1 MFCLSWR
8 LEAAGILKSSLIS
21 YRGNII
27 MKKTLLTA
35 AVLAFGISP
44 VMAQTSDSGT
54 SSPDAATSDSAAATS
69 GDSTSSS
76 MSTEDMVAS
85 QEKVLGALEKAGY
98 EDASI
103 MDAAY
108 MVQAKTPDGEQV
120 LMMIDTSGRV
130 MGAQK
135 APSAGST
142 ASPHS
147 GNSNSGATSGS
158 NDNST
163 TEPSN

>member
-1 MFCLSWR
+1 
-8 LEAAGILKSSLIS
+8 
-21 YRGNII
+21 

-54 SSPDAATSDSAAATS
+54 SSPDAATSDSAAASS
-69 GDSTSSS
+69 GASTSSS
-76 MSTEDMVAS
+76 MSAEDMVAS

-147 GNSNSGATSGS
+147 GSSNNNSGATSGS
-158 NDNST
+158 GNGTT
-163 TEPSN
+163 TESSN